1 MEVQFV
7 DGTAVE
13 DALKELRS
21 PETSDTD
28 WVAITYDNAKTMKM
42 RLLGKGNGGAD
53 EMRGVLENTLAVF
66 GMVRLI
72 DRVDNS
78 DTVKFC
84 RVFFLGEKVPR
95 MLKAKIS
102 VHQAAVKE
110 LLGQSHVDYECS
122 TPEELTSDIVFEK
135 VTVVSGTSS
144 RVLDQKGGKPLGHAG
159 QQVTTG
165 SVPKTGP
172 KREEIDTDTLFENE
186 AEAREMLQDV
196 RDDSTET
203 TYAIYEFDGKHLVPK
218 TSGVGAVDDVVLPI
232 LQEVHDKALYVLLRK
247 MSRYEITDN
256 VRFAHITWVPPQ
268 MPFMQKARL
277 NAYSSRIDEFFSP
290 YHVLLH
296 AEVPSD
302 ISDAIVDAAIEKA
315 SGTAD
320 YVLDTVVEDPRKPD
334 FTPKKAPEPEA
345 EDKPKPVKKVVV
357 QKKPKEEA
365 PKDQDGQKKK
375 DGLVLEDE
383 EEFQEAMRQLRGD
396 DPEVDW
402 FAFGMSKPKAPAKM
416 LGKGAGF
423 DSMKAVL
430 RDDTVAWI
438 MLRRHLQ
445 IDDSD
450 TVKFV
455 FVQWLPDHL
464 NVMLKAR
471 IGTYADDVANLV
483 GQYHTDITN
492 PTELT
497 EEMIQDAIAFA
508 SGQKVHVL
516 S

>member
-218 TSGVGAVDDVVLPI
+218 TSGVGAVDA
-232 LQEVHDKALYVLLRK
+232 ALAVRRLLALANAHGRGFRRK
-247 MSRYEITDN
+247 RLRPD
-256 VRFAHITWVPPQ
+256 FAGR
-268 MPFMQKARL
+268 KL
-277 NAYSSRIDEFFSP
+277 
-290 YHVLLH
+290 LLH
-296 AEVPSD
+296 S
-302 ISDAIVDAAIEKA
+302 IH
-315 SGTAD
+315 
-320 YVLDTVVEDPRKPD
+320 VVGVGEICIG
-334 FTPKKAPEPEA
+334 F
-345 EDKPKPVKKVVV
+345 PVIIIIH
-357 QKKPKEEA
+357 
-365 PKDQDGQKKK
+365 
-375 DGLVLEDE
+375 GL
-383 EEFQEAMRQLRGD
+383 
-396 DPEVDW
+396 
-402 FAFGMSKPKAPAKM
+402 
-416 LGKGAGF
+416 
-423 DSMKAVL
+423 
-430 RDDTVAWI
+430 
-438 MLRRHLQ
+438 
-445 IDDSD
+445 
-450 TVKFV
+450 
-455 FVQWLPDHL
+455 
-464 NVMLKAR
+464 
-471 IGTYADDVANLV
+471 
-483 GQYHTDITN
+483 
-492 PTELT
+492 
-497 EEMIQDAIAFA
+497 
-508 SGQKVHVL
+508 
-516 S
+516 